1 MMMDEGEPEVH
12 TTELTAL
19 SAAEKNVMEDELTTT
34 TLTTNDVLDL
44 VMEVQPGLAHN
55 PEAELEITIE
65 NHVNLG
71 RLQRNDQ
78 QELQQNERQ
87 QQNQQPLQQDHQQ
100 PFQSTAIFQPFFKTI
115 SADPSFLPSSYNES
129 RAFFSPSLTTAP
141 TSVAESSSLLSSL
154 PDSSS
159 TRSSLDF
166 TAAWV
171 ASTPFSA
178 ATKPS
183 HDSAPLENDR
193 EGGGGDGAD
202 IPAPHFVVSRHP
214 VLTTTTTTSKTA
226 RATMVG
232 SLSGRKIR
240 PATTMMMGM
249 AQQQQRLQHF
259 SSRVE
264 GNVDHSIQA
273 QRTNPPQI
281 LPSNQPQFIT
291 PTFSVSRYPLS
302 GPTVTNNSSN
312 NSSAVGFIPPTTTP
326 FFVPTVGG
334 ANTSVDYPVRNL
346 PIYDSTATSNHL
358 GRHWKQM
365 GCQTRQYVQPSIPLP
380 ASIRLASAAKQL
392 RVGGKGGATS
402 LGGPPGSLSPLTP
415 NKSWAQVVASS
426 TPQQKKPPLH
436 PQQKTTT
443 INAESGNSTAPLFAL
458 QHKQHPKG
466 VVPNPGMSYSKVAAA
481 MPPPAIFPGNGGG
494 GKPTKSASLRGLAGL
509 GGVST
514 SSNRDFK
521 SLLLRLKTALDK
533 EKAKWRP
540 KAFASSFGGI
550 DGGKGSDVS
559 DAASPTGKSVK
570 SNRETIDGKGR
581 DECIFWLAWIVRKL
595 QFSAETMALSM
606 ALFDALI
613 TSSIVG
619 KTEVSPSFVVTA
631 GNGKLVALVCLLLS
645 AKFSEEDADVPT
657 TKDFLSISEINN
669 GVTSNGLVTVEMSL
683 KMERVILT
691 ALEWDLNRPTPL
703 KFLEILHTLLLC
715 HQPQLLEDVALNLTP
730 AKHLQRLTWKMQKI
744 VANHQ
749 LALSYRP
756 AVLAVSLLSIDLESI
771 GVSDW
776 QVVSNALEKI
786 CQIGHSSNEAEDR
799 HKISRCKN
807 LIIRL
812 LAGGD
817 RTDVSIKNARGGA
830 DGTLA
835 AQATEVGGGGGERG
849 QTKNDE
855 DPMKE
860 KRSMVKLKRKHV
872 PSESCGGGGNGM
884 SGEGK
889 GPSGGCSG
897 GGGGFAE
904 SVDMAC
910 GMSLNSSSTCSAT
923 TFSSKA
929 SSASSTSSS
938 KTTLKRVFNIAESP
952 TCKSEAR
959 SEEAAVARGGFS
971 AAGRFQALQGLCIN
985 IY

>member
-1 MMMDEGEPEVH
+1 MNGSSKISSRCSKTINSPF
-12 TTELTAL
+12 
-19 SAAEKNVMEDELTTT
+19 N
-34 TLTTNDVLDL
+34 
-44 VMEVQPGLAHN
+44 QPPFFN
-55 PEAELEITIE
+55 
-65 NHVNLG
+65 
-71 RLQRNDQ
+71 Q

-115 SADPSFLPSSYNES
+115 SADPSFLPSSYNEP
-129 RAFFSPSLTTAP
+129 RAFFSPSFTTAP
-141 TSVAESSSLLSSL
+141 TSVADSSSLLSSL

-178 ATKPS
+178 AAKPS
-183 HDSAPLENDR
+183 QASAPLENDR

-273 QRTNPPQI
+273 QRANPPQI

-312 NSSAVGFIPPTTTP
+312 NSSAVGFIPPTSTP
-326 FFVPTVGG
+326 FFVPAVGG
-334 ANTSVDYPVRNL
+334 PNTSVDYPVRNL

-365 GCQTRQYVQPSIPLP
+365 GCQTRQYLQPSFPLP

-458 QHKQHPKG
+458 QHNKQHPKG
-466 VVPNPGMSYSKVAAA
+466 VALNPGMSYSKVAAA

-540 KAFASSFGGI
+540 KAFASSFGGF
-550 DGGKGSDVS
+550 DGGKGSEVS
-559 DAASPTGKSVK
+559 DAASPTGKGVK

-581 DECIFWLAWIVRKL
+581 EECIFWLAWIVRKL

-669 GVTSNGLVTVEMSL
+669 GVTAAAGGTSNGLVTVEMSL

-771 GVSDW
+771 GVADW
-776 QVVSNALEKI
+776 QVVSQALEKI
-786 CQIGHSSNEAEDR
+786 CLIGGVHSGTNLWGEDR

-807 LIIRL
+807 LIVRL
-812 LAGGD
+812 LDSGVD
-817 RTDVSIKNARGGA
+817 RNITSS
-830 DGTLA
+830 GT
-835 AQATEVGGGGGERG
+835 TTTTTSGGGGGVHSG
-849 QTKNDE
+849 ASAVASALDGGGTKTKD
-855 DPMKE
+855 
-860 KRSMVKLKRKHV
+860 KRSTIKLKRKHV
-872 PSESCGGGGNGM
+872 PSES
-884 SGEGK
+884 
-889 GPSGGCSG
+889 G
-897 GGGGFAE
+897 GGGG
-904 SVDMAC
+904 
-910 GMSLNSSSTCSAT
+910 G
-923 TFSSKA
+923 
-929 SSASSTSSS
+929 
-938 KTTLKRVFNIAESP
+938 
-952 TCKSEAR
+952 
-959 SEEAAVARGGFS
+959 
-971 AAGRFQALQGLCIN
+971 
-985 IY
+985 